1 MRPDAAA
8 LSHCRAKAHSKSP
21 PHLRLRRLRPLLI
34 PFRATGVARRAPS
47 LIEVRTEVSLFE
59 LRRRLIRVRV
69 ERPLLIP
76 LSDGSDLSLSFSLI
90 RR

>member
-1 MRPDAAA
+1 MRPAF
-8 LSHCRAKAHSKSP
+8 SHCRAKSPSKYP

-47 LIEVRTEVSLFE
+47 LIEVRTEVSLFGV
-59 LRRRLIRVRV
+59 RRRLIRVRV
-69 ERPLLIP
+69 ERPLLIT
-76 LSDGSDLSLSFSLI
+76 LSDGSDLSLSLI